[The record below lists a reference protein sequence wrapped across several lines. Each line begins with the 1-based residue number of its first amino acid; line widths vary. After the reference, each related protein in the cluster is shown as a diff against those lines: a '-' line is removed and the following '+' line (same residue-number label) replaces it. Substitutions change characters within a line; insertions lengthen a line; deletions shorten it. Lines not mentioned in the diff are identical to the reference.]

1 MNDQPQTNDVPNGD
15 YLRGLTEEQCKAATH
30 LYGGLLVLAPV
41 GTGKTEVMARRAA
54 HAIAK
59 GISADKMLCLS
70 FTNRAAGE
78 MKSRIQKLLGEFG
91 MADHARALTV
101 CTFHSLCTRILR
113 READAAGISPDFS
126 IYDEEDSIGIVTTLR
141 AQFSLKVDPKAT
153 RKLDRALHNFIAQA
167 KIEPYQTKSP
177 EPLEK
182 IFYRYLNTSAIKEGG
197 IDLRQNFFLSEFLN
211 GYNAVLR
218 DSNALDFTDLQ
229 TTLID
234 LFRANHDALARWQ
247 AAYDWI
253 QVDEVQ
259 DTSVAEYW
267 ILSLLASTH
276 KNLAFFGDTHQT
288 IFEWRDSKPA
298 AILPRFEADFA
309 PVSKVGFRDHHR
321 STPNLLEAALSLFD
335 ANVAQLLNDIS
346 DYEIKRRG
354 EKVKVH
360 EAQSPADEAFWIA
373 SEIRNLHEQEHLP
386 YHDVAIIT
394 RRHDLNEK
402 IAGHLRFCGVPIYLV
417 EDSKFFQRAE
427 IKDALAYLR
436 LLVNPLD
443 IQAFRRAVLAVP
455 SELSSSLLDE
465 ISMTTRES
473 GLRLYDFLNPLAEK
487 GDIFNP
493 LLEAYERDAL
503 IAIDTES
510 TGLNVYQDDV
520 IEVAAVKFGRSG
532 KVAEFHRYIKPTKPV
547 GDSER
552 VHGLSDAYLQ
562 EHGREAKIVFGAFL
576 DFIDRSVLV
585 GHNIRFDVELLKANL
600 RRHELDLVD
609 FIAFDTLDLSRRYAK
624 LRDYK
629 LLTLCRH
636 FGISLPT
643 HRAFD
648 DALAVTELVKTLLP
662 KLTEGASLRA
672 QHLFEYGAY
681 FKPFAARFEQ
691 WRKKLDDARPQVILE
706 RVLEESG
713 LREYWHKQKDGNER
727 LVHLSDLSQ
736 RFSLSELDRK
746 VNPRESL
753 QFLLE
758 QSSLGF
764 GGLKI
769 DEEKVPIITAHQA
782 KGLEFAAVFVAGAT
796 DNEFPHWLIKD
807 EKGVEQ
813 ERKLL
818 YVAITR
824 AKKHLYIS
832 FFTRDEKDF
841 KQKPSRFIQ
850 QIPSKLLAWS

>member
-1 MNDQPQTNDVPNGD
+1 MIDQLQTDSSSYDD
-15 YLRGLTEEQCKAATH
+15 YLRGVTAEQRQAATH
-30 LYGGLLVLAPV
+30 HSGGLLVIAPV
-41 GTGKTEVMARRAA
+41 GTGKTETMARRAA
-54 HAIAK
+54 WAIAH
-59 GISADKMLCLS
+59 GVAADKMLCLS
-70 FTNRAAGE
+70 FTNRASGE
-78 MKSRIQKLLGEFG
+78 MKSRIQKLLGGFG
-91 MADHARALTV
+91 FAEHVRALTV

-126 IYDEEDSIGIVTTLR
+126 IYDEEDSIGIVTRLR
-141 AQFSLKVDPKAT
+141 AQFNLTVDSKSA

-197 IDLRQNFFLSEFLN
+197 IDLRQNFYLSEILS
-211 GYNAVLR
+211 GYNAALR
-218 DSNALDFTDLQ
+218 ESNALDFTDLQ
-229 TTLID
+229 TILIN
-234 LFRANHDALARWQ
+234 LFTANPDALKRWQ
-247 AAYDWI
+247 SAYQWI

-259 DTSVAEYW
+259 DTSIAEYW
-267 ILSLLASTH
+267 ILSLLASAH

-288 IFEWRDSKPA
+288 IFEWRDSKPT
-298 AILPRFEADFA
+298 AIIPRFEADFA
-309 PVSKVGFRDHHR
+309 PVTKVGFRDHHR

-335 ANVAQLLNDIS
+335 ADIAQLLNDIS

-373 SEIRNLHEQEHLP
+373 AEIRRLHEQEQLA

-402 IAGHLRFCGVPIYLV
+402 LAGHLRFCGVPIYLV

-427 IKDALAYLR
+427 IKDALAFLS

-443 IQAFRRAVLAVP
+443 MQAFRRAVLAVP
-455 SELSSSLLDE
+455 SELSAPQLDE
-465 ISMTTRES
+465 ISMTIRES
-473 GLRLYDFLNPLAEK
+473 GLRLCDFLNPLAQE
-487 GDIFNP
+487 GDVFKP
-493 LLEAYERDAL
+493 LLEAYERDDL
-503 IAIDTES
+503 IALDTES
-510 TGLNVYQDDV
+510 TGLNMYQDDL

-532 KVAEFHRYIKPTKPV
+532 KVAEFHRYIKPTKSV

-552 VHGLSDAYLQ
+552 VHGISDAFLQ
-562 EHGREAKIVFGAFL
+562 EHGREAKIVFGALL
-576 DFIDRSVLV
+576 DFIDGAVLV
-585 GHNIRFDVELLKANL
+585 GHNSRFDTELLKENL

-609 FIAFDTLDLSRRYAK
+609 FTAFDTLDLTRRYAT
-624 LRDYK
+624 LHDYK
-629 LLTLCRH
+629 LLTICKH

-643 HRAFD
+643 HRAIA
-648 DALAVTELVKTLLP
+648 DAIAVADLVSILIP
-662 KLTEGASLRA
+662 KLVEGTTLRA
-672 QHLFEYGAY
+672 QHAFEYGAY
-681 FKPFAARFEQ
+681 FKHFAARFEL
-691 WRKKLDDARPQVILE
+691 WRKKLDDARPQIILE
-706 RVLEESG
+706 RVLEDSG
-713 LREYWHKQKDGNER
+713 LREHWRKQNDGNER
-727 LVHLSDLSQ
+727 LIHLGDLSQ

-746 VNPRESL
+746 SNPRESL

-758 QSSLGF
+758 QSTLGF
-764 GGLKI
+764 GGQKVV
-769 DEEKVPIITAHQA
+769 EEKVPIITAHQA
-782 KGLEFAAVFVAGAT
+782 KGLEFTAVFVAGAT
-796 DNEFPHWLIKD
+796 DNDFPHWLIKD
-807 EKGVEQ
+807 AKGVEQ

-818 YVAITR
+818 YVAMTR